1 VRIKEVLENGLNNLK
16 RNNMS
21 IQLIVTILLA
31 LAIIFIPYFIGRLIP
46 NFTFETV
53 IHSWILGFIS
63 LILSGAAIGTLIL
76 MGKGLWITAGHLL
89 GNF

>member
-1 VRIKEVLENGLNNLK
+1 
-16 RNNMS
+16 MS

-46 NFTFETV
+46 TVVKHDFIFETV

-63 LILSGAAIGTLIL
+63 LILSGAAIGTLFL
-76 MGKGLWITAGHLL
+76 MGKGLWIAAGHLL
-89 GNF
+89 GN